1 MEQNALIK
9 VDLKESLTH
18 LGIPFMEFQ
27 KEGKTLRFLLDTCAS
42 MNFIKKEIL
51 EEYSA
56 DAEMLPYKSE
66 YFGIDNVNH
75 LADIYSFSVESCGI
89 RYREEFQTMHDSNA
103 LIFPLEDGE
112 LVVHGI
118 LGSPFFKKY
127 KACFFYDEMEMYFSV
142 PEAS

>member
-9 VDLKESLTH
+9 VDLRESLTN

-56 DAEMLPYKSE
+56 DAEMLPHKSE

-75 LADIYSFSVESCGI
+75 LPDIF
-89 RYREEFQTMHDSNA
+89 
-103 LIFPLEDGE
+103 L
-112 LVVHGI
+112 
-118 LGSPFFKKY
+118 
-127 KACFFYDEMEMYFSV
+127 
-142 PEAS
+142 

>member
-9 VDLKESLTH
+9 VDLKESLSH
-18 LGIPFMEFQ
+18 LGIPFMEFH
-27 KEGKTLRFLLDTCAS
+27 KGDRTLRFLLDTGAS

-75 LADIYSFSVESCGI
+75 QAD
-89 RYREEFQTMHDSNA
+89 
-103 LIFPLEDGE
+103 
-112 LVVHGI
+112 
-118 LGSPFFKKY
+118 
-127 KACFFYDEMEMYFSV
+127 MYLNS
-142 PEAS
+142 